1 VPPGTSSDELRRLVL
16 DLIAQGRH
24 RTFPALVHVG
34 RPGRH
39 RSLVVADID
48 DHALRTDVLAALIG
62 SADEAPLVWLTR
74 PGEPAIEDD
83 DQAWSRAV
91 RAAAAEVGRST
102 PFVVVTR
109 RGWVDPAHGHGRT
122 WRRLRDRRPR

>member
-1 VPPGTSSDELRRLVL
+1 MPAGTTSAELRRLVL

-24 RTFPALVHVG
+24 RTFPSLVHVG

-39 RSLVVADID
+39 RSLAAADLG
-48 DHALRTDVLAALIG
+48 DHALRTDVLAALLA
-62 SADEAPLVWLTR
+62 SADGAPLVWLTR
-74 PGEPAIEDD
+74 PGDPVVEDG

-91 RAAAAEVGRST
+91 RAASAEVGRPT
-102 PFVVVTR
+102 AFVVVTR
-109 RGWVDPAHGHGRT
+109 HGWADPAHGHGRT

>member
-1 VPPGTSSDELRRLVL
+1 MPQGTSPDELRGLVL

-24 RTFPALVHVG
+24 RTFPPVVHVG
-34 RPGRH
+34 RPGRQ
-39 RSLVVADID
+39 RSLAAADLD
-48 DHALRTDVLAALIG
+48 DHALRTDVLAALLAAAG
-62 SADEAPLVWLTR
+62 PAPLVWLTR
-74 PGEPAIEDD
+74 PGEPGVEDE

-91 RAAAAEVGRST
+91 RAAGAEIGRPV

-109 RGWVDPAHGHGRT
+109 HGWADPARGHGRT